1 MTALPIIAPPSS
13 PASFFHSGSP
23 SATQAPVGILSFS
36 PLPPLGES
44 FYLAVTTPSP
54 EVPFAQLFNSNS
66 NLSIDT
72 SSMVTCSDGSEHCPH
87 RSFAQPSR
95 SKKSDRNQKY
105 VDDSSPETVRL

>member
-1 MTALPIIAPPSS
+1 MTALPIIAHPSS

-66 NLSIDT
+66 KYGPVFNYEFQFLPT
-72 SSMVTCSDGSEHCPH
+72 SSW
-87 RSFAQPSR
+87 
-95 SKKSDRNQKY
+95 
-105 VDDSSPETVRL
+105 